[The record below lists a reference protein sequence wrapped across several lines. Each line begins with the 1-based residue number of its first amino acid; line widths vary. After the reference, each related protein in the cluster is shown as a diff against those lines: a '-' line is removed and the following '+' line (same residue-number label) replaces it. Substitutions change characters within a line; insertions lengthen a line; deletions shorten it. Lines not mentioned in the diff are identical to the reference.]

1 VIRTTIDT
9 RRPLAALVLGL
20 SGLAWL
26 ALWAW
31 GNSPS
36 ASFLSHVAP
45 AHLASS
51 NPVALAWICMP
62 GALAGQPGGPALL
75 LVFLA
80 GWLLMIVAMML
91 PTSLPLIAMFQ
102 TITRQHPQR
111 RQLIAL
117 LIVGYL
123 AVWLASGVVT
133 HAGYEA
139 WYTLVARTSWLR
151 ANAWSIG
158 AGVVLIAGVYQLTP
172 LKYYGLDRCR
182 SPLSFI
188 AAHWRGGSARLQAL
202 QLGLHHGLFC
212 VGCCWSIM
220 LLMFVVGSSNLGWM
234 LALGAV
240 MAIEK
245 NVPWGRRIS
254 APLGGM
260 LLTWGLILVLG
271 AVIG

>member
-1 VIRTTIDT
+1 MRTTIDT

-26 ALWAW
+26 SLWAW
-31 GNSPS
+31 GNSPY
-36 ASFLSHVAP
+36 AGYLSHDTP
-45 AHLASS
+45 MQLASGG
-51 NPVALAWICMP
+51 PATLAWICMP
-62 GALAGQPGGPALL
+62 GALASQPGGPALL
-75 LVFLA
+75 LVFLV

-111 RQLIAL
+111 RQIIAL

-123 AVWLASGVVT
+123 VVWLASGVVT
-133 HAGYEA
+133 HAGYAA
-139 WYTLVARTSWLR
+139 WYALVERTSWLR

-158 AGVVLIAGVYQLTP
+158 ASIVLLAGVYQLTP
-172 LKYYGLDRCR
+172 LKYYCLDRCR

-202 QLGLHHGLFC
+202 RLGLHHGLFC

-234 LALGAV
+234 LVLGAV

-254 APLGGM
+254 APLGGV

>member
-1 VIRTTIDT
+1 MSVNVNT

-20 SGLAWL
+20 SGLTWL

-31 GNSPS
+31 GNSPY
-36 ASFLSHVAP
+36 ASYLSHDALGQ
-45 AHLASS
+45 LASGR
-51 NPVALAWICMP
+51 PAALAWICTP
-62 GALAGQPGGPALL
+62 GALAGLPGGPALL

-91 PTSLPLIAMFQ
+91 PTSLPLMAMFEKIIQ
-102 TITRQHPQR
+102 RNPRR
-111 RQLIAL
+111 RQLVAL
-117 LIVGYL
+117 LIAGYL

-133 HAGYEA
+133 HAGYTA
-139 WYTLVARTSWLR
+139 WYALVERTGWLR
-151 ANAWSIG
+151 ANAWLIG
-158 AGVVLIAGVYQLTP
+158 ASIILLAGVYQLTP
-172 LKYYGLDRCR
+172 LKYYCLDRCR

-188 AAHWRGGSARLQAL
+188 AAHWRGGSERLQAL
-202 QLGLHHGLFC
+202 RLGLHHGLFC

-254 APLGGM
+254 APLGGV
-260 LLTWGLILVLG
+260 LLTWGPILVLG
-271 AVIG
+271 PVIG

>member
-1 VIRTTIDT
+1 M

-20 SGLAWL
+20 SALAWL

-31 GNSPS
+31 GNSPY
-36 ASFLSHVAP
+36 ASYLSHDVGAQLGHGSP
-45 AHLASS
+45 A
-51 NPVALAWICMP
+51 ALAWVCTL
-62 GALAGQPGGPALL
+62 GALAGQPSGPALL

-91 PTSLPLIAMFQ
+91 PTSLPLMAMFEKIIQ
-102 TITRQHPQR
+102 RNPLR
-111 RQLIAL
+111 RQLITL
-117 LIVGYL
+117 LIAGYL

-133 HAGYEA
+133 HAGYAA
-139 WYTLVARTSWLR
+139 WYALVERTDWLR
-151 ANAWSIG
+151 TNAWSLG
-158 AGVVLIAGVYQLTP
+158 ASVVLLAGVYQLTP
-172 LKYYGLDRCR
+172 LKYYCLDRCR

-202 QLGLHHGLFC
+202 RLGLHHGLFC

-254 APLGGM
+254 APLGVV
-260 LLTWGLILVLG
+260 LLAWGLTLLLG

>member
-1 VIRTTIDT
+1 MFTASHLRSPVRDRTILTAVVAMLT
-9 RRPLAALVLGL
+9 VA
-20 SGLAWL
+20 AWL
-26 ALWAW
+26 ALWRW
-31 GNSPS
+31 GASPYGRYLHHDTP
-36 ASFLSHVAP
+36 AGAGTALELSLFV
-45 AHLASS
+45 
-51 NPVALAWICMP
+51 
-62 GALAGQPGGPALL
+62 
-75 LVFLA
+75 A

-111 RQLIAL
+111 RLLITL

-123 AVWLASGVVT
+123 AVWLASGVVA
-133 HAGYEA
+133 HAGYAA
-139 WYTLVARTSWLR
+139 WYALVARTSWLR

-158 AGVVLIAGVYQLTP
+158 ASIVLLAGIYQLTP
-172 LKYYGLDRCR
+172 LKYYCLDRCR

-202 QLGLHHGLFC
+202 RLGLHHGLFC

-254 APLGGM
+254 APLGVA
-260 LLTWGLILVLG
+260 LLAWGLTLALG
-271 AVIG
+271 ALIG

>member
-1 VIRTTIDT
+1 MRTTIDT

-26 ALWAW
+26 SLWAW
-31 GNSPS
+31 GNSPY
-36 ASFLSHVAP
+36 AGYLSHDTSTQ
-45 AHLASS
+45 LASGS
-51 NPVALAWICMP
+51 PAALAWVCTL
-62 GALAGQPGGPALL
+62 GALAGQPGGSALL

-102 TITRQHPQR
+102 TITRQHRQR
-111 RQLIAL
+111 RQIIAL

-123 AVWLASGVVT
+123 AVWLVSGVVM
-133 HAGYEA
+133 HAGYAA
-139 WYTLVARTSWLR
+139 WYALVARTSWLR

-158 AGVVLIAGVYQLTP
+158 ASIVLLAGVYQLTP
-172 LKYYGLDRCR
+172 LKYYCLDRCR

-254 APLGGM
+254 APLGGV

>member
-1 VIRTTIDT
+1 MRTTIDT

-20 SGLAWL
+20 SGLTWL

-31 GNSPS
+31 GNSPY
-36 ASFLSHVAP
+36 ASFLSHDALE
-45 AHLASS
+45 HLTSS
-51 NPVALAWICMP
+51 SPVALAWICTP
-62 GALAGQPGGPALL
+62 GALAGESGGPALL

-91 PTSLPLIAMFQ
+91 PTSMPLIAMFQ

-111 RQLIAL
+111 HLLVTLLIA
-117 LIVGYL
+117 GYL

-133 HAGYEA
+133 HAGYAA
-139 WYTLVARTSWLR
+139 WYALVERTSWLR
-151 ANAWSIG
+151 VNAWSIG
-158 AGVVLIAGVYQLTP
+158 TGVVLLAGVYQLTP
-172 LKYYGLDRCR
+172 LKYYCLDRCR

-188 AAHWRGGSARLQAL
+188 SAHWRGGSARLQAL
-202 QLGLHHGLFC
+202 RLGLHHGLFC

-254 APLGGM
+254 APLGVA
-260 LLTWGLILVLG
+260 LLTWGLTLVLG

>member
-1 VIRTTIDT
+1 MRMNVDT

-31 GNSPS
+31 GNSPY
-36 ASFLSHVAP
+36 ARYLSHDAP
-45 AHLASS
+45 ADLASGS
-51 NPVALAWICMP
+51 PAALAWICTP
-62 GALAGQPGGPALL
+62 GALAGRAGGAVLL

-80 GWLLMIVAMML
+80 GWLLMTVAMML

-102 TITRQHPQR
+102 TITRQHPRR
-111 RQLIAL
+111 RQLVAL
-117 LIVGYL
+117 LVAGYV
-123 AVWLASGVVT
+123 AVWLASGVLM
-133 HAGYEA
+133 HAAYEA
-139 WYTLVARTSWLR
+139 WLAVVEQISWLR

-158 AGVVLIAGVYQLTP
+158 AGIVLLAGVYQLTP
-172 LKYYGLDRCR
+172 LKYYCLDRCR

-220 LLMFVVGSSNLGWM
+220 LLMFVVGSINLGWM

-245 NVPWGRRIS
+245 NVPWGRRMS
-254 APLGGM
+254 APLG
-260 LLTWGLILVLG
+260 LILISWGLTLALG
-271 AVIG
+271 AAIG

>member
-1 VIRTTIDT
+1 MRANIDT

-31 GNSPS
+31 GNSPY
-36 ASFLSHVAP
+36 AGYLSHDASAP
-45 AHLASS
+45 LASGS
-51 NPVALAWICMP
+51 PAALAWICSL
-62 GALAGQPGGPALL
+62 GALARQSGGPEQL

-91 PTSLPLIAMFQ
+91 PTSLPLIGMFEKIIQ
-102 TITRQHPQR
+102 RNPQR
-111 RQLIAL
+111 RLLITLLIA
-117 LIVGYL
+117 GYL
-123 AVWLASGVVT
+123 AVWLASGVMT
-133 HAGYEA
+133 HAGYTA
-139 WYTLVARTSWLR
+139 WYLLVERTSWLR

-158 AGVVLIAGVYQLTP
+158 AGIVLLAGAYQLTP
-172 LKYYGLDRCR
+172 LKYYCLDRCR

-188 AAHWRGGSARLQAL
+188 AAHWRGGSERLQAL
-202 QLGLHHGLFC
+202 RLGLHHGLFC
-212 VGCCWSIM
+212 IGCCWSIM

-254 APLGGM
+254 APLGVILMG
-260 LLTWGLILVLG
+260 WGLTLILG

>member
-1 VIRTTIDT
+1 MRMNVDT

-26 ALWAW
+26 ALWGW
-31 GNSPS
+31 GNSPY
-36 ASFLSHVAP
+36 ARYLSHDAL
-45 AHLASS
+45 AHLASGS
-51 NPVALAWICMP
+51 PAALAWICTL
-62 GALAGQPGGPALL
+62 GALAGQSGGPALL

-102 TITRQHPQR
+102 TVTWQHPRR
-111 RQLIAL
+111 RQLVTL
-117 LIVGYL
+117 LIAGYL
-123 AVWLASGVVT
+123 AVWLASGAMT
-133 HAGYEA
+133 HAAYEA
-139 WYTLVARTSWLR
+139 WLAVVERTSWLR

-158 AGVVLIAGVYQLTP
+158 AGIVLLAGVYQLTP
-172 LKYYGLDRCR
+172 LKYYCLDRCR

-188 AAHWRGGSARLQAL
+188 AAHWRGGNVRLQAL

-245 NVPWGRRIS
+245 NTPWGRRLS
-254 APLGGM
+254 APLGVV
-260 LLTWGLILVLG
+260 LLAWGVFVLLSQ
-271 AVIG
+271 

>member
-1 VIRTTIDT
+1 MRMNVDT

-31 GNSPS
+31 GNSPY
-36 ASFLSHVAP
+36 AGYLSHA
-45 AHLASS
+45 ATSHLASGG
-51 NPVALAWICMP
+51 PAALAWICTP
-62 GALAGQPGGPALL
+62 GALAGQSGGPALL
-75 LVFLA
+75 LVFLG

-91 PTSLPLIAMFQ
+91 PTSLPLMAMFQ
-102 TITRQHPQR
+102 TIIRQHPRR
-111 RQLIAL
+111 RQLVAL
-117 LIVGYL
+117 LIAGYL
-123 AVWLASGVVT
+123 AVWLASGIVT
-133 HAGYEA
+133 HASYEA
-139 WYTLVARTSWLR
+139 WYVLVEQTSWLR
-151 ANAWSIG
+151 ANTWSIG
-158 AGVVLIAGVYQLTP
+158 ASIVLLAGVYQLTP
-172 LKYYGLDRCR
+172 LKYYCLDRCR

-202 QLGLHHGLFC
+202 WLGLHHGLFC

-234 LALGAV
+234 LALGAL

-245 NVPWGRRIS
+245 NLPWGRRIS
-254 APLGGM
+254 APLGVV
-260 LLTWGLILVLG
+260 LLTWGLTLVLA

>member
-1 VIRTTIDT
+1 
-9 RRPLAALVLGL
+9 LAALVLGL
-20 SGLAWL
+20 CGLAWL

-31 GNSPS
+31 GNSPYAGYLGHD
-36 ASFLSHVAP
+36 AS
-45 AHLASS
+45 AHLASGS
-51 NPVALAWICMP
+51 PAALAWICTL
-62 GALAGQPGGPALL
+62 GALAGQSDGPALL

-102 TITRQHPQR
+102 TITRQHPR
-111 RQLIAL
+111 PRQLIGL
-117 LIVGYL
+117 LVAGYL

-133 HAGYEA
+133 HAGYAA
-139 WYTLVARTSWLR
+139 WYALVERTSWLR
-151 ANAWSIG
+151 ANAWSLG
-158 AGVVLIAGVYQLTP
+158 ASIVLLAGVYQLTP
-172 LKYYGLDRCR
+172 LKYYCLDRCR

-202 QLGLHHGLFC
+202 RLGLHHGLFC

-245 NVPWGRRIS
+245 NVSWGRRIS
-254 APLGGM
+254 APLSGV
-260 LLTWGLILVLG
+260 LLIWGLTLVLG
-271 AVIG
+271 PVMG

>member
-1 VIRTTIDT
+1 MRMNVDT

-31 GNSPS
+31 GNSPY
-36 ASFLSHVAP
+36 AGYLSHDASAQLANGSP
-45 AHLASS
+45 A
-51 NPVALAWICMP
+51 ALAWICTL
-62 GALAGQPGGPALL
+62 GALARQPAGSAQL

-91 PTSLPLIAMFQ
+91 PTSLPLMAMFQ
-102 TITRQHPQR
+102 TIIRQHPRR

-117 LIVGYL
+117 LVAGYL
-123 AVWLASGVVT
+123 ATWLACGVVT
-133 HAGYEA
+133 HAGYEG
-139 WYTLVARTSWLR
+139 WYALVERTSWLR

-158 AGVVLIAGVYQLTP
+158 ASIVLLAGIYQLTP
-172 LKYYGLDRCR
+172 LKYYCLDRCR

-202 QLGLHHGLFC
+202 RLGLHHGLFC

-220 LLMFVVGSSNLGWM
+220 LLMFVVVSSNLGWM

-254 APLGGM
+254 APLGVILMG
-260 LLTWGLILVLG
+260 WGLTLILG
-271 AVIG
+271 TVIG